1 MKRIIFALIVI
12 IVSVYL
18 AVVVWDYY
26 RTQYRIHALPVSY
39 GRIIDKYCPKEFSER
54 EKRECCITSV
64 ESAAATGQR
73 FVAPYAL
80 GNSIPSVVTC
90 MTQTITIGPGCGEM
104 FNWCD
109 ADEDRSRVITPVN
122 FDILDY
128 NSEEAETFREVMVA
142 LAERF
147 GEPFETTAIMPRS
160 WLEQKSVEG
169 KVFFNSQKQYNGE
182 FRARRNE
189 SGHWIIEMK

>member
-1 MKRIIFALIVI
+1 MKRFVFGVI
-12 IVSVYL
+12 LVFMLLYFV
-18 AVVVWDYY
+18 AVVWDYY
-26 RTQYRIHALPVSY
+26 RTQYRIHSLPVSY

-54 EKRECCITSV
+54 GKRECCIASV
-64 ESAAATGQR
+64 ESAAANGQR

-80 GNSIPSVVTC
+80 GSDISSVVTC

-109 ADEDRSRVITPVN
+109 VDEDRSRVITPVN

-128 NSEEAETFREVMVA
+128 NPEEAETFRAVMVA

-147 GEPFETTAIMPRS
+147 GEPFETTAILPRS

-169 KVFFNSQKQYNGE
+169 KVFFNSQKQYNGD
-182 FRARRNE
+182 FLARRDE
-189 SGHWIIEMK
+189 AGRWIIEMK